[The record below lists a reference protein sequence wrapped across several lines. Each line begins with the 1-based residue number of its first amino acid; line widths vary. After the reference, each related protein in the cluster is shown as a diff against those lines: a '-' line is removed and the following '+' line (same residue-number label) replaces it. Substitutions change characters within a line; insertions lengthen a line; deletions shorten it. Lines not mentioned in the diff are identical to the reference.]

1 MALRGLECLTWNK
14 SDVIRSMVK
23 YSGRICF
30 LGETKSIQWSA
41 GAKENFLGRSVGK
54 IIIKIFLKYTI
65 CSFHAIKIRLEKGF
79 ISRSAK
85 ICTSFFISF
94 IKYSMNLLSVTN
106 LYGEYMIESN
116 FVRFYTSKI
125 LLQVGIQN
133 IIIIQIR

>member
-1 MALRGLECLTWNK
+1 M
-14 SDVIRSMVK
+14 
-23 YSGRICF
+23 
-30 LGETKSIQWSA
+30 
-41 GAKENFLGRSVGK
+41 GRSVGK

-65 CSFHAIKIRLEKGF
+65 CSFHAIKIRPEKGF

-85 ICTSFFISF
+85 ICTRFLISF
-94 IKYSMNLLSVTN
+94 IEYSMNLLSVTN

-133 IIIIQIR
+133 IIII